1 MAIPTQTGVT
11 QIVVISVAI
20 SVAITLASFCSI
32 HANCVAICVAISA
45 ICVPSVVRYA
55 TTSSIR
61 ARKAHGSAPRGLEVY
76 AET

>member
-32 HANCVAICVAISA
+32 YVKLHVICVAISA
-45 ICVPSVVRYA
+45 ICVAISAIRVARVVIY
-55 TTSSIR
+55 
-61 ARKAHGSAPRGLEVY
+61 Y
-76 AET
+76 